1 MAGMCGLVGGG
12 HGAADALD
20 AMLTAMADYGTD
32 GAAWCGRG
40 CGLGLRHQAENGAAQ
55 LQSAESGLAI
65 TAAARLDDRD
75 ALCDALGLPPAGR
88 AAHSDRDLILAA
100 YRLWGQECP
109 SRLFGD
115 YAFAIWDA
123 AKGRLFCARD
133 PVGVQPF
140 YYAQTPRGFAF
151 ASAVEAVL
159 AAPGV
164 PGELDEIMVRTYL
177 TSYPITTTRTF
188 FQAVRKLPPGHSM
201 VVRGGALRLR
211 RHWRPEESPRLPPAS
226 DDDYAEQFLHL
237 YQQAVRDRLHGPDPM
252 GTHLSGGLD
261 SSSIAVLT
269 ARELRRQGRP
279 PPLAFTWQP
288 ALDEGPPESGTYWE
302 ADYAAIAAVAQQEG
316 LQVFHTPWD
325 SACYLAILMRED
337 SAFPG
342 PAHSGQE
349 AVVQPQAAAQG
360 VRVML
365 SGWGGDEGVS
375 SFGKGLTAALLLS
388 GRWREFAAN
397 MQLVGGRPV
406 RSAVHTLIR
415 HTPYGPEL
423 HLALRRLG
431 KRLRGSPVKLN
442 GAVINPAFARKVRP
456 MARPRITRVGVRRSM
471 LAMLR
476 SGSHAMRM
484 EEWAA
489 GGARHGL
496 EYRYPLLDR
505 RLLEFALGL
514 PPEQFRRPGAARW
527 LMRHALSLDKLS
539 SEPFGQP
546 FGETYPHSNAPILPP
561 QVCWDQSKGIPVTT
575 PPEPPE
581 SPMLTALLSMR
592 RELAA
597 ASSPSRARYI
607 DMARLLEHL
616 DLLGATR
623 HEEQRFM
630 AFEVAHAVR
639 FLDFAF
645 KSPRGKCSPTAPS

>member
-12 HGAADALD
+12 QGAAGALD
-20 AMLTAMADYGTD
+20 AMLAAMADYGAE
-32 GAAWCGRG
+32 GKAWCGRG
-40 CGLGLRHQAENGAAQ
+40 CGLGLRHQAENAAAQ
-55 LQSAESGLAI
+55 LQSAGSGLAI

-164 PGELDEIMVRTYL
+164 PGELDEIMVRSYL
-177 TSYPITTTRTF
+177 TSDPTTTTRTF

-201 VVRGGALRLR
+201 VVKGGALRLR

-237 YQQAVRDRLHGPDPM
+237 YRQAVRDRLHGPDPM

-261 SSSIAVLT
+261 SSSIAVLA

-279 PPLAFTWQP
+279 PPLAFMWQP
-288 ALDEGPPESGTYWE
+288 SLEEGPPEAEAYWR
-302 ADYAAIAAVAQQEG
+302 ADYAAVAAVAQQEG
-316 LQVFHTPWD
+316 LQVFHGRWRST
-325 SACYLAILMRED
+325 ANLVARLRED

-342 PAHSGQE
+342 PTASGRE
-349 AVVQPQAAAQG
+349 LIIQPQAAAQG

-365 SGWGGDEGVS
+365 SGWGGDQGVS
-375 SFGKGLTAALLLS
+375 NFGTGLTAALLLS

-423 HLALRRLG
+423 HLALRLLV
-431 KRLRGSPVKLN
+431 KRLRGAPVKPK
-442 GAVINPAFARKVRP
+442 GVVINPAFARKVRP
-456 MARPRITRVGVRRSM
+456 MASPRTIRVGVRRSM
-471 LAMLR
+471 LATLR
-476 SGSHAMRM
+476 SGVLAMRT
-484 EEWAA
+484 ENWTAS
-489 GGARHGL
+489 GARHGL

-514 PPEQFRRPGAARW
+514 PPEQFRRPEAARW
-527 LMRHALSLDKLS
+527 LMRHALSLDKPS
-539 SEPFGQP
+539 GEPFGQP
-546 FGETYPHSNAPILPP
+546 FGEPCPHSNAPILPP

-575 PPEPPE
+575 PPVSPE
-581 SPMLTALLSMR
+581 SPLLTALPSIR

-597 ASSPSRARYI
+597 ASPSRARYI
-607 DMARLLEHL
+607 DLARLLEHL

-623 HEEQRFM
+623 REEQRFM
-630 AFEVAHAVR
+630 AFEVFHAVQL
-639 FLDFAF
+639 LDFAS